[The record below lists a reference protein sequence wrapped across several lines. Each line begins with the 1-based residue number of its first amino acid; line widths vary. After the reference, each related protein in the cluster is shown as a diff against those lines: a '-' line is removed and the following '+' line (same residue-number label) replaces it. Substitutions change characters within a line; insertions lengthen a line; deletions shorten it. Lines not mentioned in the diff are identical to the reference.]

1 MRLTEKQVK
10 TIKELV
16 SIHFNANAKVMLFG
30 SRVDDTARGGDIDL
44 YIETDCSPKQVLK
57 AKMALYAGL
66 QKQLGEQRIDIVVHR
81 VGSHL
86 QPVHEEAR
94 RTGVRL

>member
-1 MRLTEKQVK
+1 MRLTKQQVN

-16 SIHFNANAKVMLFG
+16 LMHFNANAKVVLFG
-30 SRVDDTARGGDIDL
+30 SRIDDTARGGDIDL
-44 YIETDCSPKQVLK
+44 YIETESSPEQVLK

-66 QKQLGEQRIDIVVHR
+66 QKTLGEQRIDIVVHR
-81 VGSHL
+81 VGSPL

-94 RTGVRL
+94 RTGVQL